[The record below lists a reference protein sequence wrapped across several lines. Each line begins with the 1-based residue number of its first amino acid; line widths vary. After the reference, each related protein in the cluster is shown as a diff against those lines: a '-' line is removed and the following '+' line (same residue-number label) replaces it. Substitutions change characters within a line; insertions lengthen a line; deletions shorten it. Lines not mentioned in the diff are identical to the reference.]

1 MSDMFM
7 QKPSQVIT
15 NTMQYTEYN
24 LYLHGKIGDP
34 DDFMEHFSV
43 FKMAG
48 EGDVIRLYVTSE
60 GGSLSTGME
69 YIRHMRECR
78 APVIGVLGVEVASM
92 ASAIALECDEIEV
105 DEMTTML
112 IHSFSYGAMGS
123 EASIYNQA
131 TFNNKLNERWIRKHY
146 SDFLDENQLSDV
158 FKGVDILL
166 DSDQI
171 VERWEAMQEARGE
184 EACDDESCT
193 DCNQEPP
200 QSLDSIVSDAVE
212 VGVEKALVK
221 LLKKYD
227 LTPKPDKPKVPSTKT
242 KKAMGQAEVI
252 AKNIEAFNSGE
263 FLKK

>member
-15 NTMQYTEYN
+15 NTIQYTEYN

-48 EGDVIRLYVTSE
+48 EGDVIRLYITSE

-78 APVIGVLGVEVASM
+78 APIIGVLGVEVASM
-92 ASAIALECDEIEV
+92 ASAIALEADEIEV

-146 SDFLDENQLSDV
+146 SDFLDDNQLSDV

-171 VERWEAMQEARGE
+171 VERWESMQEARNEQGCGNADCESCGVDPQDEQEQFSLEDMIAEVSTKAVDQALAKLTKKFDLVPKAPKPKTSKKVVDKSVE
-184 EACDDESCT
+184 EA
-193 DCNQEPP
+193 
-200 QSLDSIVSDAVE
+200 
-212 VGVEKALVK
+212 
-221 LLKKYD
+221 
-227 LTPKPDKPKVPSTKT
+227 
-242 KKAMGQAEVI
+242 
-252 AKNIEAFNSGE
+252 
-263 FLKK
+263 

>member
-1 MSDMFM
+1 MNDLLVP
-7 QKPSQVIT
+7 KPSQVIT
-15 NTMQYTEYN
+15 STVQYTEYS
-24 LYLHGKIGDP
+24 LYLHGRIGDA

-43 FKMAG
+43 FKMAN
-48 EGDVIRLYVTSE
+48 EGDVIRLYITSE

-78 APVIGVLGVEVASM
+78 APIIGILGVEVASM

-131 TFNNKLNERWIRKHY
+131 TFNNKLNERWVRRHY
-146 SDFLDENQLSDV
+146 SPFLDDDQLSDV

-171 VERWEAMQEARGE
+171 VDRWGRVQKERQSQGCCDPNCEGCGE
-184 EACDDESCT
+184 DFDDE
-193 DCNQEPP
+193 QEFNLIELIE
-200 QSLDSIVSDAVE
+200 QKTEDAVT
-212 VGVEKALVK
+212 KALDK
-221 LLKKYD
+221 ILKKYN
-227 LTPKPDKPKVPSTKT
+227 LVEKEKPARKPAAKKSADKVVDNASP
-242 KKAMGQAEVI
+242 
-252 AKNIEAFNSGE
+252 EA
-263 FLKK
+263 

>member
-15 NTMQYTEYN
+15 NTIQYTEYN
-24 LYLHGKIGDP
+24 LYLHGEIGNP

-43 FKMAG
+43 FKMAN
-48 EGDVIRLYVTSE
+48 EGDIVRLYITSE

-78 APVIGVLGVEVASM
+78 APIIGVLGVQVASM
-92 ASAIALECDEIEV
+92 ASAIALEADEIEV

-146 SDFLDENQLSDV
+146 SSFLDDSQLSDV

-171 VERWEAMQEARGE
+171 LERWEMMQEARNEQGCGNADCEGCSSPE
-184 EACDDESCT
+184 ELQSRTLEEIIKEAVAEALESKF
-193 DCNQEPP
+193 PSVAP
-200 QSLDSIVSDAVE
+200 ASLMKAT
-212 VGVEKALVK
+212 EKKAPAR
-221 LLKKYD
+221 KK
-227 LTPKPDKPKVPSTKT
+227 TVDKPSEE
-242 KKAMGQAEVI
+242 G
-252 AKNIEAFNSGE
+252 
-263 FLKK
+263 

>member
-1 MSDMFM
+1 MNELFA
-7 QKPSQVIT
+7 QRPSQVIT

-24 LYLHGKIGDP
+24 LYLHGKIGDA

-43 FKMAG
+43 FKMAND
-48 EGDVIRLYVTSE
+48 GDVIRLYITSE

-69 YIRHMRECR
+69 YIRHMKECR
-78 APVIGVLGVEVASM
+78 APIIGILGVEVASM

-146 SDFLDENQLSDV
+146 SSFLDDDQLSDV

-171 VERWEAMQEARGE
+171 IERWGSMQEARQSQGCNNAE
-184 EACDDESCT
+184 CT
-193 DCNQEPP
+193 EC
-200 QSLDSIVSDAVE
+200 SLDNDPENEDTQFDLKDLIKEAIKEVLEEQKTVLSMKLDVAASDTVTSEEIVEAM
-212 VGVEKALVK
+212 
-221 LLKKYD
+221 
-227 LTPKPDKPKVPSTKT
+227 KPAKRSSRKT
-242 KKAMGQAEVI
+242 K
-252 AKNIEAFNSGE
+252 
-263 FLKK
+263 

>member
-1 MSDMFM
+1 MNELFA
-7 QKPSQVIT
+7 QRPSQVIT

-24 LYLHGKIGDP
+24 LYLHGKIGDA

-43 FKMAG
+43 FKMAND
-48 EGDVIRLYVTSE
+48 GDVIRLYITSE

-78 APVIGVLGVEVASM
+78 APIIGVLGVEVASM
-92 ASAIALECDEIEV
+92 ASAIALECDEIEL

-146 SDFLDENQLSDV
+146 SSFLDDDQLSDV

-171 VERWEAMQEARGE
+171 AERWGLMQEAR
-184 EACDDESCT
+184 EAQGCGNPECSDCSIVEDDEPQFDLKSLIKEALT
-193 DCNQEPP
+193 EILNEREAPP
-200 QSLDSIVSDAVE
+200 IAE
-212 VGVEKALVK
+212 
-221 LLKKYD
+221 
-227 LTPKPDKPKVPSTKT
+227 TPKRSRPSRAKKKVV
-242 KKAMGQAEVI
+242 E
-252 AKNIEAFNSGE
+252 
-263 FLKK
+263 